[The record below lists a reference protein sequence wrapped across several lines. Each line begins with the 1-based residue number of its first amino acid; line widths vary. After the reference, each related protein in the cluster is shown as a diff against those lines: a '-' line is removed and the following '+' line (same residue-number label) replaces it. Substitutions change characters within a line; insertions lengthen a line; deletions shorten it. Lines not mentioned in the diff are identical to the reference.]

1 MSADTSAH
9 DRLAAL
15 LARSALGDRRAFE
28 EVYRATR
35 SKLFAVSLRIVRER
49 QLAEEVLQD
58 SFVAIWNHAADYAQ
72 AKSAPTT
79 WMTAIVRNRSLDVLR
94 RGAHETE
101 DVDEVMALN
110 LVDESASPVRDLDNA
125 TDAHSIQ
132 DCMKELDAEQ
142 RQSIALA
149 FFHGLSHS
157 ELAAHMHKPLG
168 TVKTHIR
175 RGLMRLKDCLGRHGT
190 EARG

>member
-1 MSADTSAH
+1 
-9 DRLAAL
+9 
-15 LARSALGDRRAFE
+15 
-28 EVYRATR
+28 
-35 SKLFAVSLRIVRER
+35 
-49 QLAEEVLQD
+49 
-58 SFVAIWNHAADYAQ
+58 
-72 AKSAPTT
+72 
-79 WMTAIVRNRSLDVLR
+79 MTAIVRNRSLDVLR

-110 LVDESASPVRDLDNA
+110 LVDESASPVRDLDHA

-157 ELAAHMHKPLG
+157 ELADHMKEPLG
-168 TVKTHIR
+168 TVKTWVR
-175 RGLMRLKDCLGRHGT
+175 RGLERLKSCLST
-190 EARG
+190 T